1 GAMLYLIFYDITDDN
16 LRNRVAE
23 FLKKK
28 GLDRIQYSVFMGDLN
43 SSRLKDVEAGLK
55 IIGNRKKLQED
66 ERFFILIVPITENQ
80 FRERIVIG
88 YSGSER
94 EEKSNVVW

>member
-1 GAMLYLIFYDITDDN
+1 MLYLIFYDITDDN

-80 FRERIVIG
+80 FKERIVIG
-88 YSGSER
+88 YSESER
-94 EEKSNVVW
+94 EDKSKVVW

>member
-1 GAMLYLIFYDITDDN
+1 MKMLYLIFYDITDDN

-80 FRERIVIG
+80 FKERIVIG
-88 YSGSER
+88 YSESER
-94 EEKSNVVW
+94 EDKSKVVW

>member
-1 GAMLYLIFYDITDDN
+1 MLYLIFYDITDDN
-16 LRNRVAE
+16 LRLRVAE

-55 IIGNRKKLQED
+55 MISNRKKLKEG

-88 YSGSER
+88 SSES
-94 EEKSNVVW
+94 EEKSNVIW